1 MIEVI
6 RREILLTYGHE
17 GLANGEERLWT
28 FLCISFFSTTL
39 FHEI

>member
-1 MIEVI
+1 MIEVT

-17 GLANGEERLWT
+17 SLTNGEEPLWT
-28 FLCISFFSTTL
+28 CLCISFFSTTL